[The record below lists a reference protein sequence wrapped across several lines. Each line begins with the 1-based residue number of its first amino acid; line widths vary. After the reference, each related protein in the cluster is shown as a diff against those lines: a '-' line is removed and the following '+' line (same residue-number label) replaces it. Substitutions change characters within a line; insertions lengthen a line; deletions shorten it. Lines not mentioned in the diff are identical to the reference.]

1 MTNNRLQKV
10 LTILSQFPKK
20 SQAVVMNVVDFDK
33 MSPSDNYKKIVETMI
48 AVSKNATQ
56 REILTVYLDMNPS
69 DNEVLEAFRGKE
81 AEALSPLFFNEEQ
94 IDFIQ
99 QNVYRN
105 RDGDFRL
112 IPKMRNC
119 SAEAMPLEGLKAD
132 DDIISA
138 RLNITRIAPNGSE
151 QTFDG
156 LKELRKQPYDGPY
169 DGIFSKLAPNLRRI
183 KIISSFAK
191 DEPHGFFTR
200 DGQMYRNVCSQMT
213 PLNKDYVNPKSLRR
227 AMFLMFLVAGGTAKD
242 WEALYNLIHF
252 MVRVPN
258 SATGYVLY
266 LNDFDAGGNGKSKFI
281 SLLHRMF
288 GDSFTAFSTQQLRFT
303 ISLMGKRLVSISEY
317 EDSDTAKQLQ
327 ALIKSMTGR
336 DNFQYEGKG
345 VDPIVA
351 ETYQNFVISSN
362 KYIYFDDSGIKR
374 RIQNFHCSN
383 LLHLIMNK
391 YTKNQDYLNNLF
403 GNIYNGEALLV
414 QNEMAHSLLSFI
426 LDDSRSYSIP
436 IRPQSV
442 ILGSLKNPV
451 LRALFSPRLNFKGFV
466 AETEIG
472 SRIELVRLAPEAKPE
487 QLNYASQT
495 MQNWFEELS
504 LTASRDN
511 ITLHTLKDYDECVSI
526 MQSRLEELDERSNQ
540 LKSKDSVRI
549 EKCEVC
555 GFSSYELFQEFL
567 LPECIKYNIPVTETE
582 NFIKVG

>member
-1 MTNNRLQKV
+1 MRLQKV
-10 LTILSQFPKK
+10 LNILSQFPKK
-20 SQAVVMNVVDFDK
+20 SQTVVMNVVDFDK
-33 MSPSDNYKKIVETMI
+33 MTPSENYKKIVETMI
-48 AVSKNATQ
+48 AVCKNVTQ
-56 REILTVYLDMNPS
+56 REVLSVYLDMNPS
-69 DNEVLEAFRGKE
+69 DDEVLEAFRGKG
-81 AEALSPLFFNEEQ
+81 AEVLTPLFFNEEQ
-94 IDFIQ
+94 IDFIM

-138 RLNITRIAPNGSE
+138 RLTLTRIAPNGAES
-151 QTFDG
+151 TFDG

-169 DGIFSKLAPNLRRI
+169 DGVFSKMAPNLRRI

-200 DGQMYRNVCSQMT
+200 DGQMFRNVCSQMT
-213 PLNKDYVNPKSLRR
+213 NVNKDFVNDKSLRR

-242 WEALYNLIHF
+242 WEALYNLVHF

-391 YTKNQDYLNNLF
+391 FTKNQDYLNPLF

-414 QNEMAHSLLSFI
+414 QNEMAHSLLNYI
-426 LDDSRSYSIP
+426 ENDNRTYSIP

-442 ILGSLKNPV
+442 VLGSLKNPI
-451 LRALFSPRLNFKGFV
+451 LRALFSPKLNFKGFCMPM
-466 AETEIG
+466 EFGTKIDL
-472 SRIELVRLAPEAKPE
+472 IRLSPEAKPE
-487 QLNYASQT
+487 QINYASQT
-495 MQNWFEELS
+495 MQGWFEDLQLS
-504 LTASRDN
+504 ASRDN
-511 ITLHTLKDYDECVSI
+511 ISLSTLEDFDTAIRI
-526 MQSRLEELDERSNQ
+526 MRERLEELDERSNQ

-555 GFSSYELFQEFL
+555 GFNSYDLFTEFI
-567 LPECIKYNIPVTETE
+567 LPECVKYNIPVTETE
-582 NFIKVG
+582 NSIKVG

>member
-1 MTNNRLQKV
+1 MRLQKV
-10 LTILSQFPKK
+10 LNILSQFPKK
-20 SQAVVMNVVDFDK
+20 SQTVVMNAVDFDK
-33 MSPSDNYKKIVETMI
+33 MSPSENYKKIVETMI
-48 AVSKNATQ
+48 AVCKNATQ
-56 REILTVYLDMNPS
+56 REVLNVYLDMEPT
-69 DNEVLEAFRGKE
+69 DDEVLEAFRGQG
-81 AEALSPLFFNEEQ
+81 AEALTPLFFNDEQ
-94 IDFIQ
+94 VDFII

-138 RLNITRIAPNGSE
+138 RLTLTRIAPNGAES
-151 QTFDG
+151 TFDG
-156 LKELRKQPYDGPY
+156 LKELRKQTYDGPF
-169 DGIFSKLAPNLRRI
+169 DGVFSKMAPNLRRI

-200 DGQMYRNVCSQMT
+200 NGQMYRNVCSQMT
-213 PLNKDYVNPKSLRR
+213 TVNKEFVNDKSLRR
-227 AMFLMFLVAGGTAKD
+227 AMFLMFLVAGGTQKD
-242 WEALYNLIHF
+242 WEALYNLVHF

-327 ALIKSMTGR
+327 SLIKSMTGR

-391 YTKNQDYLNNLF
+391 FTKNPDYLNPLF

-414 QNEMAHSLLSFI
+414 QNEMAHSLLDYI
-426 LDDSRSYSIP
+426 ERDNRSYSIP

-442 ILGSLKNPV
+442 VLGSLKNPI
-451 LRALFSPRLNFKGFV
+451 LRALFNPRLNFKGFCTPM
-466 AETEIG
+466 EFGTKIDL
-472 SRIELVRLAPEAKPE
+472 IRLSPEAKPE

-495 MQNWFEELS
+495 MQNWFDGLQLS
-504 LTASRDN
+504 ASRDN
-511 ITLHTLKDYDECVSI
+511 ISLSTLEDFDKTVDI
-526 MQSRLEELDERSNQ
+526 MKSRLEELDERSNQ
-540 LKSKDSVRI
+540 LRSKDSVKI

-555 GFSSYELFQEFL
+555 GFNSYELFTEFI
-567 LPECIKYNIPVTETE
+567 LPECVKYNIPVSETE
-582 NFIKVG
+582 NSIKVG

>member
-1 MTNNRLQKV
+1 MRLQKV
-10 LTILSQFPKK
+10 LNILSQFPKK
-20 SQAVVMNVVDFDK
+20 SQTVVMNAVDFDK
-33 MSPSDNYKKIVETMI
+33 MTPSENYKKIVETMI
-48 AVSKNATQ
+48 AVCKNATQ
-56 REILTVYLDMNPS
+56 REVLGVYLDMNPS
-69 DNEVLEAFRGKE
+69 DDEVLEAFRGKG
-81 AEALSPLFFNEEQ
+81 AEALTPLFFNEEQ
-94 IDFIQ
+94 IDFIM

-138 RLNITRIAPNGSE
+138 RLTLTRIAPNGAES
-151 QTFDG
+151 TFDG

-169 DGIFSKLAPNLRRI
+169 DGVFSKMAPNLRRI
-183 KIISSFAK
+183 RIISSFAK

-200 DGQMYRNVCSQMT
+200 DGQMFRNVCSQMT
-213 PLNKDYVNPKSLRR
+213 SVNKDFVNDKSLRR

-242 WEALYNLIHF
+242 WEALYNLVHF

-391 YTKNQDYLNNLF
+391 YTKNQDYLNPLF

-414 QNEMAHSLLSFI
+414 QNEMAHSLLNYI
-426 LDDSRSYSIP
+426 ENDNRTYSIP

-442 ILGSLKNPV
+442 VLGSLKNPI
-451 LRALFSPRLNFKGFV
+451 LRALFSPKLNFKGFCMPM
-466 AETEIG
+466 EFGTKIDL
-472 SRIELVRLAPEAKPE
+472 IRLSPEAKPE
-487 QLNYASQT
+487 QINYASQT
-495 MQNWFEELS
+495 MQGWFEDLQLS
-504 LTASRDN
+504 ASRDN
-511 ITLHTLKDYDECVSI
+511 ISLSTLEDFDTAIDVMRK
-526 MQSRLEELDERSNQ
+526 RLEELDERSNQ

-555 GFSSYELFQEFL
+555 GFNSYDLFTEFI
-567 LPECIKYNIPVTETE
+567 LPECVKYNIPVTETE
-582 NFIKVG
+582 NTIKVG